1 MFNFIAYQ
9 NKESPTITNICG
21 VLHPWHYRKCIY
33 INIYIYIQNFPNFLS
48 FLVIFCFSFCL
59 YVLLVNCTLPF
70 IKSHQ
75 MPISNIFFQIFTWY
89 LMPLRSKLS
98 RVSQVQVYTVFCF
111 VSVCILTMKV
121 ISAPLMFSWC
131 ITCIN
136 SSLTWYKY
144 LIYLLELV
152 NQ

>member
-1 MFNFIAYQ
+1 MCVCSTLLLTRIRKVPLSQIFVVSHILYTTQ
-9 NKESPTITNICG
+9 NVG
-21 VLHPWHYRKCIY
+21 
-33 INIYIYIQNFPNFLS
+33 YIQNFPNFLS
-48 FLVIFCFSFCL
+48 FLVIFCFSFCQ

>member
-1 MFNFIAYQ
+1 MCVCSTLLLTRIRKVPLSQIFVVSHIHDTTQ
-9 NKESPTITNICG
+9 NVG
-21 VLHPWHYRKCIY
+21 
-33 INIYIYIQNFPNFLS
+33 YIQNFPNFLS
-48 FLVIFCFSFCL
+48 FLVIFCFSFYK

-70 IKSHQ
+70 SKSHQ
-75 MPISNIFFQIFTWY
+75 MPISDIFFQIFTWY
-89 LMPLRSKLS
+89 LRPLRSKLS